1 MKIQFLGATE
11 SVGGSEILLKTESGL
26 NILVD
31 CGFVQHGNPEEMFR
45 LNSQPLEYNVEDI
58 DIILVTHF
66 HFDHV
71 AKIGLLVNQGFRGKI
86 MCTKATA
93 DFMELNLRDSA
104 KIMKS
109 DAFRIKTSKPSS
121 NIYPLYDD
129 KDVDMVMDLTR
140 GYGFDTE
147 IILSDTEKVVFKRA
161 GHVLGASIIHLTY
174 TESNKEKI
182 IAFSGDTSC
191 MRSKPYLPI
200 ADDLGNIG
208 GLVIEAT
215 YGNKIHERDQVEEV
229 LAKAIQETCVDNKKV
244 ILIPS
249 FALQRSSELL
259 WILREIYIKNEH
271 FYKIPIYLDS
281 PMSVRS
287 QELMDSNR
295 EFWGKK
301 WLDRDEELGNIFKW
315 EVINYI
321 SDHKESENLNKKDPM
336 IIISS
341 SGMLNNGRVLMHL
354 EDVLRN
360 RGNQIILSG
369 YQAQGTLGRRLLD
382 TECKS
387 ISVNK
392 RPIPIRAKIQQI
404 NLSSHGD
411 KNQIVEYIKSS
422 RRGILKTIYINHG
435 EKEACEE
442 LKRELDLH
450 FKDIE
455 VIIAKQDVIYK

>member
-1 MKIQFLGATE
+1 MQIQFLGATE
-11 SVGGSEILLKTESGL
+11 TVDGSEILLKTDSGL

-31 CGFVQHGNPEEMFR
+31 CGFIQHGNPEEMFR
-45 LNSQPLEYNVEDI
+45 LNSQPLEYEPSSV
-58 DIILVTHF
+58 DIILLTHF
-66 HFDHV
+66 HADHTLKV
-71 AKIGLLVNQGFRGKI
+71 SKVVKEGFRGKI
-86 MCTKATA
+86 MCTKATV
-93 DFMELNLRDSA
+93 DFMELNMRDSV
-104 KIMKS
+104 KIMKD
-109 DAFRIKTSKPSS
+109 DAYKIKKMKPNSK
-121 NIYPLYDD
+121 IYPLYDD
-129 KDVDMVMDLTR
+129 EDVDMTMSLTR
-140 GYGFDTE
+140 CYGYDTE
-147 IILSDTEKVVFKRA
+147 IIISETEKVTFKRA

-174 TESNKEKI
+174 IENDKSKT
-182 IAFSGDTSC
+182 IAFSGDISC

-200 ADDLGNIG
+200 ADDLGDINS
-208 GLVIEAT
+208 LVIEAT
-215 YGNKIHERDQVEEV
+215 YGDRVHERSQVEET
-229 LAKAIQETCVDNKKV
+229 LTQAIQETCIDNKKI

-281 PMSVRS
+281 PMSVLS
-287 QELMDSNR
+287 QGLMDSNR
-295 EFWGKK
+295 EFWGQK
-301 WLDRDEELGNIFKW
+301 WLDRDKELGNIFKW

-341 SGMLNNGRVLMHL
+341 SGMLSNGRVLMHL
-354 EDVLRN
+354 EDVLKN

-392 RPIPIRAKIQQI
+392 RPIPIRSKIQQI

-422 RRGILKTIYINHG
+422 KKGLLKTIYINHG